1 MKVAR
6 AYVQQVECVW
16 TQQDVRKRPP
26 RLDRIQVL
34 DLELRQNNIQRD
46 KSLVS
51 QDKGEARL
59 KNVAQR
65 GSDRNIESKM
75 YLYKRCKG
83 K

>member
-1 MKVAR
+1 MMVAG

-34 DLELRQNNIQRD
+34 DLELIQSDIQRD
-46 KSLVS
+46 MSFVY

-59 KNVAQR
+59 NNVSEQ
-65 GSDRNIESKM
+65 GSD
-75 YLYKRCKG
+75 
-83 K
+83 